1 MSGHIVLASGDAGR
15 ARSCPPYCGAG
26 ERPKLSICSKSCK
39 PARWETLRPATITAA
54 CLSGEPVKPL
64 EALSACYIGCLLA
77 LMGARLASSICLP
90 LSVNSPAAK
99 HLGFLATLVAGS
111 GRQRLG
117 IALLAADGLIIS
129 QTDIA
134 STPFFDFFLK
144 NFSTFSQNVAIEHL
158 TRTKKF
164 AQIVRIAPSSPSVP
178 AKMTLACTLD
188 APRLPGRAAITRLC
202 RAAAIHDLYYSA
214 SCHACAL
221 AHALTHACSHARM
234 RVCAHVPPSIYMLSL
249 ILYSLYLFVS
259 CVLVYPSVVPRDPH
273 RLTHILAPISIC
285 CKGEGRGGL
294 PRRARARIVCFAL

>member
-1 MSGHIVLASGDAGR
+1 MSRATPSGEGLSGKSVGVMRIIFLELCACLLACYFCSTPPRGKKTRTARELGYNTSAMSGHIVLASGDAGR

-134 STPFFDFFLK
+134 STPFLIFFSKTFQHFRKTLQLSTLHAPK
-144 NFSTFSQNVAIEHL
+144 N
-158 TRTKKF
+158 
-164 AQIVRIAPSSPSVP
+164 
-178 AKMTLACTLD
+178 
-188 APRLPGRAAITRLC
+188 LPKL
-202 RAAAIHDLYYSA
+202 SA
-214 SCHACAL
+214 
-221 AHALTHACSHARM
+221 
-234 RVCAHVPPSIYMLSL
+234 
-249 ILYSLYLFVS
+249 
-259 CVLVYPSVVPRDPH
+259 
-273 RLTHILAPISIC
+273 
-285 CKGEGRGGL
+285 L
-294 PRRARARIVCFAL
+294 PRQAHQSPQR